1 MKHPFILEAYTRS
14 QAIQEG
20 LLIDVSQIA
29 SSLGFAIPVAL
40 SRAAWAACIE
50 WTPNGKPRAIDPELA
65 ERLRELLQQCMR
77 VTMECASSWESD
89 YRFVDGGLSFP
100 VQCGTHHSQP
110 IQLTLNAA
118 FPFSRDD
125 ELGITIMLP
134 DEF

>member
-1 MKHPFILEAYTRS
+1 MKHPFILKSYTRL

-20 LLIDVSQIA
+20 LLVDVSEIA
-29 SSLGFAIPVAL
+29 STVGFAIPVAL
-40 SRAAWAACIE
+40 TSAAWAACIE
-50 WTPNGKPRAIDPELA
+50 WTPSGRVRKMSPELA
-65 ERLRELLQQCMR
+65 ERVRDLLQQCMQAT
-77 VTMECASSWESD
+77 VECASSWESD

-100 VQCGTHHSQP
+100 VQCGTHHSHP

-118 FPFSRDD
+118 FPFGRDD